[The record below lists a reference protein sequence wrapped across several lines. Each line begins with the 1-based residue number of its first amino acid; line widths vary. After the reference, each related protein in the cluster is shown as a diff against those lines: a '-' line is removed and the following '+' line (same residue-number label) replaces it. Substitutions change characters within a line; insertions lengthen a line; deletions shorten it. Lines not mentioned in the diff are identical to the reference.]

1 MGSFNATCI
10 VSHLPIEAGD
20 PVRYLALTGNKYD
33 DEAEGHVCYVNG
45 RWGIRT
51 PPLRGNYNDYG
62 SVENFDEKSLVTR
75 VFFEAFN
82 RDTIECGIGDNSCHD
97 VAVRHGMSNDEWLE
111 ALWEGRVKI
120 TDRLWK
126 RTSEEEKERYEPGE
140 GYPSIRKLEK
150 IITDAGC
157 TVSSGNG
164 NKGFMVDEFVNGI
177 FRIREGD
184 YGSDKETT
192 LKKLLPFI
200 DKAGYAGMI
209 TCGSGSY
216 ANRAQIM
223 VAPKPAKDA
232 SKHIAIQIKTPFD
245 KTCPVAHAMIR
256 EDVWQI
262 LLADSW
268 ESWGPRKIITIDF
281 LKEEALAFVKKYK
294 EDTKKLKKL
303 EAIPDDKRTSEERDE
318 WFTLKFR
325 DNSLLIHKEENIF
338 GQMIGNTRHQRGV
351 SYKESFNIAME
362 LAKSEK
368 DFQKFLFDLVET
380 IFVESIY
387 DKYAGQW
394 NMSTNNHQ
402 QVPWKDHQALH
413 QKFSEIKG
421 KYEDYDEDEDIE
433 EDK

>member
-1 MGSFNATCI
+1 MCSFNATCI
-10 VSHLPIEAGD
+10 VSHLPIEAGE
-20 PVRYLALTGNKYD
+20 PVRYLAFTNNKYD

-51 PPLRGNYNDYG
+51 PPLRGEYDDYG

-82 RDTIECGIGDNSCHD
+82 RDTVEVGIGDNSCHD

-111 ALWEGRVKI
+111 ALWEGRIKI
-120 TDRLWK
+120 TDKVWK
-126 RTSEEEKERYEPGE
+126 RTPEEEKERYEPGD

-150 IITDAGC
+150 IITDEGFKL
-157 TVSSGNG
+157 SKGSGG
-164 NKGFMVDEFVNGI
+164 GGFAVDEFI
-177 FRIREGD
+177 PSLFRIRED
-184 YGSDKETT
+184 NYSSDKDTA

-209 TCGSGSY
+209 TCGSGNYSD
-216 ANRAQIM
+216 RAQIT
-223 VAPKPAKDA
+223 VAPKPAIDPN
-232 SKHIAIQIKTPFD
+232 KHMCISLKTLHD
-245 KTCPVAHAMIR
+245 RVCPVAHAMIR

-281 LKEEALAFVKKYK
+281 LKQEAIAFAKKYK
-294 EDTKKLKKL
+294 EDTKLLKKL
-303 EAIPDDKRTSEERDE
+303 EAKPRDKFTEDE
-318 WFTLKFR
+318 HAQYFELKYR
-325 DNSLLIHKEENIF
+325 NSNLYINKDENIF
-338 GQMIGNTRHQRGV
+338 GQMLSTDRRQRGV
-351 SYKESFNIAME
+351 SLSKSFDIAIE

-368 DFQKFLFDLVET
+368 DFQKFLSDLVET

-402 QVPWKDHQALH
+402 EVPWKDHHILH

-421 KYEDYDEDEDIE
+421 KWEDYDEDAEVLE
-433 EDK
+433 